1 MSASAQKHE
10 HKYCHVDKS
19 PQFVKK
25 TKWVTKTVD
34 GKTTVLVPKTRKVME
49 TVMVKKVQ
57 HVPDVIYGP
66 TEVIRKQVVTVPTV
80 NKVSKPITK
89 TRSIQK
95 AVTSYTDES
104 Y

>member
-34 GKTTVLVPKTRKVME
+34 GKTTVLVPRTKKVME
-49 TVMVKKVQ
+49 TVMVARV
-57 HVPDVIYGP
+57 HNVPDVIYGP
-66 TEVIRKQVVTVPTV
+66 TEVITKKMVMQPTV
-80 NKVSKPITK
+80 NKISNPITK

-95 AVTSYTDES
+95 AVTNYTDES